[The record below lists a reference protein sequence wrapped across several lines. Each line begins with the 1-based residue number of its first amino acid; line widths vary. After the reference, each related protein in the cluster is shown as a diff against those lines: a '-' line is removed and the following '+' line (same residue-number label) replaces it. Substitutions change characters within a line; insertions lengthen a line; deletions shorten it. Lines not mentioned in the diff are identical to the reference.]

1 MRSTSRANVPSI
13 TQPHRNKPVKQISV
27 AKKPERQ
34 IPKGHRFSIKKTSVV
49 HEKIMTP
56 RSCLRWKPTG
66 KIFKTVGLRWVPTGN
81 IFTSSITKVDKNPQ
95 MVQMKI
101 SLTNMNVVLFTVGGG
116 GGGRTTLDVSAGTLN
131 LSAVM
136 TSDHNSSELGIQDHI
151 NEPSSSKLVL
161 KVVPPADKIAISQ
174 QELELIFS
182 PMYEE
187 YFNAGN
193 QKHPSDT
200 QVFTVKMEI
209 LLELTSNKLL
219 VETKLRGRLLESFQ
233 EDAKYEHVGQDT
245 RSQDGKD
252 DQDKQGKDLKIS
264 ESKTKSKD
272 NDKGSRSKIT
282 KALREQGLTT

>member
-1 MRSTSRANVPSI
+1 
-13 TQPHRNKPVKQISV
+13 
-27 AKKPERQ
+27 
-34 IPKGHRFSIKKTSVV
+34 
-49 HEKIMTP
+49 
-56 RSCLRWKPTG
+56 
-66 KIFKTVGLRWVPTGN
+66 
-81 IFTSSITKVDKNPQ
+81 
-95 MVQMKI
+95 
-101 SLTNMNVVLFTVGGG
+101 
-116 GGGRTTLDVSAGTLN
+116 
-131 LSAVM
+131 M

-219 VETKLRGRLLESFQ
+219 HQDSRIKKAQKLKIKTSPNSDIKDNSSETKLRGRLLESFQ

-252 DQDKQGKDLKIS
+252 DQDKQGKDLKIL
-264 ESKTKSKD
+264 ESNTKSKD

-282 KALREQGLTT
+282 KHEGTSLQHNKDQRLKNLTTKQYQEVQGRKIQDLTSRIQRPHIRGDC